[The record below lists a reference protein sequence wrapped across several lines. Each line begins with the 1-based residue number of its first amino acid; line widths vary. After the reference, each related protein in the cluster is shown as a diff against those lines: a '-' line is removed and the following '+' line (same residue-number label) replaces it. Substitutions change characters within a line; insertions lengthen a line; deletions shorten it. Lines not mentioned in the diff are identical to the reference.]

1 MHTAHDA
8 IIGFPPR
15 PRTSPAGPPRVR
27 ASHMRARARGGATP
41 GLLLW
46 EWERTSQA
54 TARGS
59 CTCTTGKSCT
69 EQQRRQAW
77 RGLGRGETAAG
88 RGAHRVVEVAALPRP
103 ASAPHR
109 SRRASEKNLRDTI
122 LRPDPG
128 AREANKACAATATAS
143 RGGMP
148 RPARRLPGPDQR
160 SRSTRPARWLQSKEP
175 TNGRRRRP
183 QAAEQRSLAATD
195 AEEPDERLP
204 ARY

>member
-1 MHTAHDA
+1 LASRVSHAH
-8 IIGFPPR
+8 
-15 PRTSPAGPPRVR
+15 
-27 ASHMRARARGGATP
+27 RARRHHRIPSATAYITS
-41 GLLLW
+41 W
-46 EWERTSQA
+46 TSQA

-128 AREANKACAATATAS
+128 AREADKACAATATAS

-148 RPARRLPGPDQR
+148 RPARRLLGPDQR

-183 QAAEQRSLAATD
+183 QAAEQRSLAGTD